1 MLAVVFSASFQG
13 KVSFAV
19 SPLSPSGRFSAM
31 FRGKVIRYT
40 LKTAVLDIAFVAV
53 NSPPVIAVLGRFS
66 AGSSVKTRLVFG
78 LIAELV
84 TFSAKSRGNL
94 PLLYVCAL
102 LARPP
107 FLG

>member
-1 MLAVVFSASFQG
+1 MLAVVFSASFRG
-13 KVSFAV
+13 KMCFAV
-19 SPLSPSGRFSAM
+19 SPLSPSGWFSAI

-78 LIAELV
+78 LVAELV
-84 TFSAKSRGNL
+84 NFSAKFRGKVT
-94 PLLYVCAL
+94 LLYVCVL